1 MDAQL
6 ARHAAPPLAAGSVAV
21 LRATLSA
28 AASASSSMASASS
41 GISSGMPLLAR
52 LKRLAT
58 LVWPISRRSTPF
70 WAGFTVI
77 AYVLWGRVFLLRR
90 ETNAVRVQREKKKKL
105 LQERMVSILAY
116 AAKEMEKEEKDRK
129 MPEASR
135 VYALVWDEVHGVKM
149 TSHGI
154 DDGSDD
160 YKAVVDL
167 LKISISRELLKC
179 IDLTQRARK
188 AKAARRSGERTERSA
203 GGADALGALPAPQ
216 GLDADEA
223 ENFKAVAEHESGE
236 KLKGKIK
243 QVEEIE
249 KNLGAEA
256 VVDAE
261 EVSQAKALMKRVRA
275 EQRSEDQALMKL
287 IKPMMGKIALVIGVA
302 TVNGILQGIFHQLRF
317 WNMAVEQV
325 SQGGLEEG
333 RATLL
338 FLLGGHVLI
347 KALGLIERSFTN
359 LAEYKLG
366 QSVRNGV
373 LNAMMRQDF
382 EYFYRNSPGVLQDRL
397 NRDANELG
405 NNVIRFPARNCAR
418 VARILT
424 VLVQLLVNQPLR
436 LTIPA
441 LIPMIVMSTTMR
453 FSFKM
458 FNRMHQRA
466 RRVEE
471 DSIKDTAEVLREIK
485 TVRQFAME
493 TNEAANYARAGE
505 GRYQMVERIFVSHRR
520 SDFFFFVAPSVS
532 RDRLSHPPSLA
543 NLQCITTASDLA
555 TRSRHHSVDP
565 FRLWAVLD
573 HLHGLPAAAERR
585 DLDGG
590 HDGSLG
596 EDLLQPEL

>member
-1 MDAQL
+1 
-6 ARHAAPPLAAGSVAV
+6 
-21 LRATLSA
+21 
-28 AASASSSMASASS
+28 
-41 GISSGMPLLAR
+41 
-52 LKRLAT
+52 
-58 LVWPISRRSTPF
+58 
-70 WAGFTVI
+70 
-77 AYVLWGRVFLLRR
+77 
-90 ETNAVRVQREKKKKL
+90 
-105 LQERMVSILAY
+105 
-116 AAKEMEKEEKDRK
+116 
-129 MPEASR
+129 
-135 VYALVWDEVHGVKM
+135 
-149 TSHGI
+149 
-154 DDGSDD
+154 
-160 YKAVVDL
+160 
-167 LKISISRELLKC
+167 
-179 IDLTQRARK
+179 
-188 AKAARRSGERTERSA
+188 
-203 GGADALGALPAPQ
+203 
-216 GLDADEA
+216 
-223 ENFKAVAEHESGE
+223 
-236 KLKGKIK
+236 
-243 QVEEIE
+243 
-249 KNLGAEA
+249 
-256 VVDAE
+256 
-261 EVSQAKALMKRVRA
+261 
-275 EQRSEDQALMKL
+275 MKL

-325 SQGGLEEG
+325 SQGGLAEG

-359 LAEYKLG
+359 FAEYKLG

-424 VLVQLLVNQPLR
+424 VLIQLIVNQPLR

-458 FNRMHQRA
+458 FHRMHQRA

-505 GRYQMVERIFVSHRR
+505 GRYQMVERIFVSHHRCFL
-520 SDFFFFVAPSVS
+520 DLP
-532 RDRLSHPPSLA
+532 RLLSLA
-543 NLQCITTASDLA
+543 NLESILLQIW
-555 TRSRHHSVDP
+555 RH
-565 FRLWAVLD
+565 VLD
-573 HLHGLPAAAERR
+573 TTLWTLFVKW
-585 DLDGG
+585 
-590 HDGSLG
+590 
-596 EDLLQPEL
+596 